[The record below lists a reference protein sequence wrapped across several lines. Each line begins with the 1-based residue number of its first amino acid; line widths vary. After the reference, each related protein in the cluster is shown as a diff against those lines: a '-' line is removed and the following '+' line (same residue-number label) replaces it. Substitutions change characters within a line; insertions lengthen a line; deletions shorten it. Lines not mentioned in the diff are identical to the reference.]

1 MKSKFLKFATAAAI
15 VSACCLVGGC
25 AIAIMPKPG
34 HYAVIERTAGEGESE
49 IVFHRPG
56 AYGWLLMGLKIFVD
70 NEERLDL
77 KTVNSGT
84 IIVPNGRHTIR
95 AVHPWGS
102 WNGASRRITI
112 DVENNRV
119 VFKTRYGYVAPFIE
133 DWIVLKVY
141 AQFDLSSSSAIAQ
154 SSPPAASGGGAAQPA
169 SVLSNLHESMDD
181 AIAKAST
188 SVIKQLR
195 KNQPEGVIIAIMD
208 IDSDDKNI
216 SSAALDEVQFHF
228 VSTPHFKVMERK
240 KLDAIRQ
247 EQQFQEGDD
256 VDKETRVESNKLAGA
271 SVVIAGDITPV
282 GNKKRFSIKAMS
294 VGTEETL
301 SMAREDY

>member
-1 MKSKFLKFATAAAI
+1 MPPPDHYTAMETKA
-15 VSACCLVGGC
+15 
-25 AIAIMPKPG
+25 
-34 HYAVIERTAGEGESE
+34 EEGESE
-49 IVFHRPG
+49 IVIHRLW
-56 AYGWLLMGLKIFVD
+56 AYGGWLMGLKIFVD

-77 KTVNSGT
+77 KTGKSGT

-95 AVHPWGS
+95 AVNPWGS

-119 VFKTRYGYVAPFIE
+119 VFKTRYGYPFEEWVI
-133 DWIVLKVY
+133 LKAY
-141 AQFDLSSSSAIAQ
+141 TQSDLSSSSAIAK
-154 SSPPAASGGGAAQPA
+154 SDSPKKTDGDALQPA
-169 SVLSNLHESMDD
+169 SVLPNLHESMDA
-181 AIAKAST
+181 AIAKASI

-195 KNQPEGVIIAIMD
+195 KKQPKGVIIAIMD

-216 SSAALDEVQFHF
+216 SSVALEAVQFHF
-228 VSTPHFKVMERK
+228 VSTEHFKVMERK

-247 EQQFQEGDD
+247 EQQFQEGGD
-256 VDKETRVESNKLAGA
+256 VDKETVVESKKLAGA

-282 GNKKRFSIKAMS
+282 GDKKRFSIKAMS